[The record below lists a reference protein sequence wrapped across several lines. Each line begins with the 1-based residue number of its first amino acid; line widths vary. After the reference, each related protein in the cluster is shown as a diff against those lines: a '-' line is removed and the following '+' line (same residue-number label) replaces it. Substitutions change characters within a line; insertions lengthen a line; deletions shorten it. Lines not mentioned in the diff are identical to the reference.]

1 MWFRR
6 RPRDLSRTDR
16 WAVFASRIGAA
27 PADDVAE
34 RLRRFLDLDEA
45 ELRHVHALRRPEA
58 PTAYL
63 FDVVRRRRGPTGE
76 VVRWTGWCLV
86 RGERP
91 LAQVSFRATARREAV
106 LESLEASRS
115 GAVRVDLGAFP
126 DVDAALAVFARD
138 AAAVRAALTPP
149 VTLALAGLVA
159 AGPGAV
165 VTVGE
170 RHLIGR
176 VDVEEAGDPADLE
189 PLADGLLGL
198 AARFSDAVPV
208 AIEEDDFLLPG

>member
-6 RPRDLSRTDR
+6 RPRESVRADR
-16 WAVFASRIGAA
+16 WAAFASRIGAVA
-27 PADDVAE
+27 ADDVAE

-45 ELRHVHALRRPEA
+45 EVRHAHALKRTDA
-58 PTAYL
+58 PAVYL

-76 VVRWTGWCLV
+76 AVRWSAWCLL

-91 LAQVSFRATARREAV
+91 LAPVSFRATARREAV

-126 DVDAALAVFARD
+126 EVDAALAVFARD

-149 VTLALAGLVA
+149 VTIALARLVA

-170 RHLIGR
+170 RHVIGH
-176 VDVEEAGDPADLE
+176 VDVEEAGDPAELQ
-189 PLADGLLGL
+189 PLADGLLDL
-198 AARFSDAVPV
+198 AARLSDAVPV
-208 AIEEDDFLLPG
+208 AIDEDDFLLPG

>member
-6 RPRDLSRTDR
+6 RPRDPSRADR
-16 WAVFASRIGAA
+16 WSAFAARLGAA

-45 ELRHVHALRRPEA
+45 ELLHVHALRRPDA
-58 PTAYL
+58 PTVYL

-76 VVRWTGWCLV
+76 VVRWSAWCLV
-86 RGERP
+86 RGDRT
-91 LAQVSFRATARREAV
+91 LAPVSFRATARREAV

-126 DVDAALAVFARD
+126 EVDAALAVFARD
-138 AAAVRAALTPP
+138 AVSVRAALTPP
-149 VTLALAGLVA
+149 VNVVLARLVA
-159 AGPGAV
+159 VGPGGV

-176 VDVEEAGDPADLE
+176 MDVEEAGDPADLA
-189 PLADGLLGL
+189 PLADGLLEL
-198 AARFSDAVPV
+198 AARLSEAAPV
-208 AIEEDDFLLPG
+208 AIDEDDFLLPG

>member
-6 RPRDLSRTDR
+6 RPRASDR
-16 WAVFASRIGAA
+16 AERWSSFAARLGAV

-34 RLRRFLDLDEA
+34 RLRRFLDLDDA
-45 ELRHVHALRRPEA
+45 EVQHVFALRRADA
-58 PTAYL
+58 PTLYL

-76 VVRWTGWCLV
+76 VVRRSTWGMV

-91 LAQVSFRATARREAV
+91 LAPVSFRATARREAV

-126 DVDAALAVFARD
+126 EVDAALAVFARD
-138 AAAVRAALTPP
+138 AAAVRAVLTPP
-149 VTLALAGLVA
+149 VTLALAHLVA
-159 AGPGAV
+159 TGPGAT

-170 RHLIGR
+170 HHVVGR
-176 VDVEEAGDPADLE
+176 VDVDDDGDPGAVEPLATGLLE
-189 PLADGLLGL
+189 LADGL
-198 AARFSDAVPV
+198 AADAPV
-208 AIEEDDFLLPG
+208 AIDEDDFLPLG

>member
-6 RPRDLSRTDR
+6 RPRDPSRADR
-16 WAVFASRIGAA
+16 WTAFAARLGAVA
-27 PADDVAE
+27 ADDVAE

-45 ELRHVHALRRPEA
+45 ELHHVHALRRPDT
-58 PTAYL
+58 PTVYL

-76 VVRWTGWCLV
+76 VVRWSAWCLV

-91 LAQVSFRATARREAV
+91 LAPVSFRATARREAV
-106 LESLEASRS
+106 LESLDASRS

-126 DVDAALAVFARD
+126 EVDAALAVFARD
-138 AAAVRAALTPP
+138 AGAVRAALTPP
-149 VTLALAGLVA
+149 VTLALAQLVA

-170 RHLIGR
+170 RHVIGH

-189 PLADGLLGL
+189 PLADGLLDV
-198 AARFSDAVPV
+198 AARLSDAVPV
-208 AIEEDDFLLPG
+208 AIDEGDFLLPG

>member
-6 RPRDLSRTDR
+6 RPRESSRADR
-16 WAVFASRIGAA
+16 WSSFAARLGAV

-34 RLRRFLDLDEA
+34 RLRRFLDLDDA
-45 ELRHVHALRRPEA
+45 EVHHVHAVRRADA
-58 PTAYL
+58 PTLYL
-63 FDVVRRRRGPTGE
+63 FDVVRRRRGPTGA
-76 VVRWTGWCLV
+76 VVRWSTWCMV

-91 LAQVSFRATARREAV
+91 VARVSFRASARRDAV

-138 AAAVRAALTPP
+138 AAAVRAVLTPP
-149 VTLALAGLVA
+149 VTVVLARLVA
-159 AGPGAV
+159 AGPGAT

-170 RHLIGR
+170 RHVIGR
-176 VDVEEAGDPADLE
+176 IDVDESGDPADVE
-189 PLADGLLGL
+189 DVAHGLLDL
-198 AARFSDAVPV
+198 AGRLSEPTPV
-208 AIEEDDFLLPG
+208 AIEEDDFLAPG

>member
-6 RPRDLSRTDR
+6 NPREPSRADR
-16 WAVFASRIGAA
+16 WSAFAARLGAV

-34 RLRRFLDLDEA
+34 RLRRFLDLDDA
-45 ELRHVHALRRPEA
+45 ELRHVHALRRPDA
-58 PTAYL
+58 PTLYL

-76 VVRWTGWCLV
+76 VVRWATWGMV

-91 LAQVSFRATARREAV
+91 LAPVSFRATARRDGV

-126 DVDAALAVFARD
+126 EVDAALAVFARD
-138 AAAVRAALTPP
+138 AAAVRAVLSPP
-149 VTLALAGLVA
+149 VTLALARLVS
-159 AGPGAV
+159 AGHGAT

-170 RHLIGR
+170 RHVIGR
-176 VDVEEAGDPADLE
+176 VDVDEEGDPSDLE
-189 PLADGLLGL
+189 SVADGLLDV
-198 AARFSDAVPV
+198 AARLSDVAPV
-208 AIEEDDFLLPG
+208 TIDADDFLPLG

>member
-6 RPRDLSRTDR
+6 RPTDPSRADR
-16 WAVFASRIGAA
+16 WAAFASRLGAS

-34 RLRRFLDLDEA
+34 RLRRFLDLDAA
-45 ELRHVHALRRPEA
+45 EVLHVHALRRPEA
-58 PTAYL
+58 PTLYL

-76 VVRWTGWCLV
+76 VVRWSAWCLV

-91 LAQVSFRATARREAV
+91 LAPASFRATARRDGV

-126 DVDAALAVFARD
+126 EVDAALAVFARD
-138 AAAVRAALTPP
+138 AVAVRAALTPP
-149 VTLALAGLVA
+149 VTLGLVRLVA
-159 AGPGAV
+159 AGPDAV

-170 RHLIGR
+170 HHLIGR
-176 VDVEEAGDPADLE
+176 MDVEEAGDPADLE
-189 PLADGLLGL
+189 PIAEGLVDL
-198 AARFSDAVPV
+198 AARLAEAAPV
-208 AIEEDDFLLPG
+208 AIDEDDFLRPA

>member
-1 MWFRR
+1 MWVRR
-6 RPRDLSRTDR
+6 RPQDPSRADR
-16 WAVFASRIGAA
+16 WAAFAARLGAV

-58 PTAYL
+58 ATLYL

-76 VVRWTGWCLV
+76 VVRWAAWGLV

-91 LAQVSFRATARREAV
+91 VAPVSFRATARREAV

-126 DVDAALAVFARD
+126 EVDAALAVFARD
-138 AAAVRAALTPP
+138 AAAVRAVLTPP
-149 VTLALAGLVA
+149 VTLALAQLVA
-159 AGPGAV
+159 AGPGAT

-170 RHLIGR
+170 RHVIGR
-176 VDVEEAGDPADLE
+176 VDVEEGSDPGDLGT
-189 PLADGLLGL
+189 LAEGLLDL
-198 AARFSDAVPV
+198 AARLTDVAPV
-208 AIEEDDFLLPG
+208 AIDDDDFLPPV

>member
-6 RPRDLSRTDR
+6 RPRDPVRADR
-16 WAVFASRIGAA
+16 WAAFASRIGAVA
-27 PADDVAE
+27 ADDVAE

-45 ELRHVHALRRPEA
+45 EVRHAHALKRIDA
-58 PTAYL
+58 PAVYL

-76 VVRWTGWCLV
+76 AVRWSAWCLL

-91 LAQVSFRATARREAV
+91 LAPVSFRATARREAV

-126 DVDAALAVFARD
+126 EVDAALAVFARD
-138 AAAVRAALTPP
+138 AVAVRAALTPP
-149 VTLALAGLVA
+149 VTLALARLVA

-170 RHLIGR
+170 RHVIGH
-176 VDVEEAGDPADLE
+176 VDVDEAGDPAELQ
-189 PLADGLLGL
+189 PLADGLLDL
-198 AARFSDAVPV
+198 AARLSDAVPV
-208 AIEEDDFLLPG
+208 AIDEDDFLLPG